1 MESSI
6 KNKILTMPD
15 EMVIL
20 PGHGPSTTVGQEKRA
35 NPFIT

>member
-15 EMVIL
+15 EMIVL
-20 PGHGPSTTVGQEKRA
+20 PGHGPFTTVGQEKRA